1 MKVSVIIPTYN
12 GAKKLPNILKALE
25 KQSFKEFEGLVFVDG
40 STDDTIAFLKTYS
53 SEFLH
58 LQFFVQE
65 NRGRASVRNSG
76 AEKATGELLIF
87 FDDDMSPLPNCVQE
101 HVTHHQTHTATLMSG
116 AQIDDPKKA
125 ITPFQKYKCYLSNK
139 WAGPLLQFKDKPL
152 PLERLHLTAAN
163 FSIPKNIF
171 HRLEGFDETLKDN
184 EDLDLALRAYQKGFP
199 VYYRHSAFAWHDDF
213 PSCKSFIKRQ
223 KEYRVYHEYSRE
235 NKKEVFGGI
244 SRFSKEKYPFW
255 KKMFYSFWKFNWWVT
270 LTDKGFLGWIPK
282 KIQYK
287 IYGWIVFGQLIKAN
301 AK

>member
-1 MKVSVIIPTYN
+1 MKISVIIPTYN
-12 GAKKLPNILKALE
+12 GANKLPNILKALE
-25 KQSFKEFEGLVFVDG
+25 KQSFKEFEVLVVVDG
-40 STDDTIAFLKTYS
+40 STDNTVAFLRSYKN
-53 SEFLH
+53 EFLH
-58 LQFFVQE
+58 FEFFVQK
-65 NRGRASVRNSG
+65 NKGRASVRNKG
-76 AEKATGELLIF
+76 AEKAKGDLLIF
-87 FDDDMSPLPNCVQE
+87 FDDDMMPVSNCIQE
-101 HVTHHQTHTATLMSG
+101 HIQHHQTHEASLLSG
-116 AQIDDPKKA
+116 AQIDDIKKA
-125 ITPFQKYKCYLSNK
+125 TTPFQKYKCHLSNI
-139 WAGPLLQFKDKPL
+139 WAQPLLQLEDRPL

-171 HRLEGFDETLKDN
+171 LQLGGFDETLKDN
-184 EDLDLALRAYQKGFP
+184 EDLDLALRAYQKGFS

-244 SRFSKEKYPFW
+244 SRFSKEKHPFW

-270 LTDKGFLGWIPK
+270 LADKGFLGWIPK

-287 IYGWIVFGQLIKAN
+287 IYDWIVFAQLIKAD